1 MSHTSHPNLDLIA
14 RAYQAFDDRDYSVI
28 PRVFDPEIEINQA
41 AELPWGGHHH
51 GHRGAVEFFTTL
63 LAHIDSK
70 VTCEHLFA
78 VGDAVVQSGRTSG
91 TTRTAGTAF
100 DVPEVH
106 VWSLREGRVVGFD
119 AYIDTPAMPATLG
132 AGR

>member
-1 MSHTSHPNLDLIA
+1 MSHSNLDLIA
-14 RAYQAFDDRDYSVI
+14 RVYRAFDDRDFSVI

-51 GHRGAVEFFTTL
+51 GHEGAVEFFTTL

-78 VGDAVVQSGRTSG
+78 AGEAVVQSGRTSG
-91 TTRTAGTAF
+91 TTRTGATAF

-106 VWSLREGRVVGFD
+106 VWSLRGDRVVGFD
-119 AYIDTPAMPATLG
+119 AYVDTPAMLTALE